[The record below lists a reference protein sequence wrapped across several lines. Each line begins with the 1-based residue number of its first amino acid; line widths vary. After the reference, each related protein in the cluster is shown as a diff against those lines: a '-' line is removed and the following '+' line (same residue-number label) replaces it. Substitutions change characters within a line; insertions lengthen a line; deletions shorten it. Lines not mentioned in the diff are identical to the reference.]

1 MNPLLWLIVAPLAAV
16 LLGWVIVRAMRWARK
31 GSTGASMLAAA
42 AFPFPDQPPPNE
54 QVEHESRLRKDA
66 ESGDPDDAAELP

>member
-1 MNPLLWLIVAPLAAV
+1 MLIWIVVATV
-16 LLGWVIVRAMRWARK
+16 SVVVVGWGIVRAMRWARK

-42 AFPFPDQPPPNE
+42 AFPFADQPPPNE

-66 ESGDPDDAAELP
+66 DSGDPDG